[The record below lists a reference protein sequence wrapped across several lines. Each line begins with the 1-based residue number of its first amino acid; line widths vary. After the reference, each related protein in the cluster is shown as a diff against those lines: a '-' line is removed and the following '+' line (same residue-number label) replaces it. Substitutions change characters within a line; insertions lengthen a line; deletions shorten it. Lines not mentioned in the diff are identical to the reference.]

1 MSIRVNHNGVYSL
14 KIIKNS
20 TFISTLAALVFI
32 SCSGPVIRR
41 DREAY
46 HPTARRNFNVVKKR
60 VALLAIFNEAPY
72 GGDDLGIIATEELRM
87 ELSKTGD
94 FVIDP
99 MGSKMFGSSKEIYAG
114 GGSKLVQLSR
124 QAKISGV
131 NFVLFGRIT
140 DARIREKNDEIGL
153 VRKSQSYTESKIE
166 LRIFDV
172 NSGKEIYTDTI
183 KGNADDST
191 FRFFVRDAEENLN
204 YRRDLLRYGI
214 KVAVRK
220 AIPQILDVSAK
231 LDWIGRVAKIAG
243 NKIYVNAGRQSGI
256 NVTDIL
262 RVITEGQEIFD
273 PETGALLGVSKGE
286 IKGTLEVIDY
296 FGEDG
301 AIAVLHSG
309 GSVVEGDY
317 VMLY

>member
-1 MSIRVNHNGVYSL
+1 MRFCLNYL
-14 KIIKNS
+14 KLFLICFLLI
-20 TFISTLAALVFI
+20 VGH
-32 SCSGPVIRR
+32 SCSGPVLKR

-46 HPTARRNFNVVKKR
+46 NPIPRKNFNVIKKR
-60 VALLAIFNEAPY
+60 VALLTIFNEAPY
-72 GGDDLGIIATEELRM
+72 GGDDLGVFATEELRM
-87 ELSKTGD
+87 ELGKTGE
-94 FVIDP
+94 FVVDS
-99 MGSKMFGSSKEIYAG
+99 MGSKIFGTSKEIYSG

-124 QAKISGV
+124 QAKVAGV

-140 DARIREKNDEIGL
+140 DARVREKNDEIGI
-153 VRKSQSYTESKIE
+153 VRKTKSYTESKIE

-172 NSGKEIYTDTI
+172 SSGKEIYSDSI

-191 FRFFVRDAEENLN
+191 FRFFVNDTEENLN
-204 YRRDLLRYGI
+204 YRRDLLRYGV

-220 AIPQILDVSAK
+220 SIPPILDVSAK
-231 LDWIGRVAKIAG
+231 LDWIGRVAKIVG
-243 NKIYVNAGRQSGI
+243 NKIYINAGRQSGVNI
-256 NVTDIL
+256 SDIL

-273 PETGALLGVSKGE
+273 PETGALLGASKGE
-286 IKGTLEVIDY
+286 IKGTLEIIDY

>member
-1 MSIRVNHNGVYSL
+1 MNYLKLFLISL
-14 KIIKNS
+14 LL
-20 TFISTLAALVFI
+20 FFVH
-32 SCSGPVIRR
+32 SCSGPVLKR

-46 HPTARRNFNVVKKR
+46 NPIPRKNFNVIKKR
-60 VALLAIFNEAPY
+60 VALLTIFNEAPY
-72 GGDDLGIIATEELRM
+72 GGDDLGIFATEELRM
-87 ELSKTGD
+87 ELAKTGE
-94 FVIDP
+94 FVVDS
-99 MGSKMFGSSKEIYAG
+99 MGSKIFGTSKEIYSG

-124 QAKISGV
+124 QAKVAGV

-140 DARIREKNDEIGL
+140 DARVREKNDEIGI
-153 VRKSQSYTESKIE
+153 VRKTKSYTESKIE

-172 NSGKEIYTDTI
+172 SSGKEIYSDSI

-191 FRFFVRDAEENLN
+191 FRFFVSDTEENLN
-204 YRRDLLRYGI
+204 YRRDLLRYGV

-220 AIPQILDVSAK
+220 SIPPILDVSAK
-231 LDWIGRVAKIAG
+231 LDWIGRVAKIVG
-243 NKIYVNAGRQSGI
+243 NKIYINAGRQSGVNI
-256 NVTDIL
+256 SDIL

-273 PETGALLGVSKGE
+273 PETGALLGASKGE
-286 IKGTLEVIDY
+286 IKGTLEIIDY

>member
-1 MSIRVNHNGVYSL
+1 MYIYSL
-14 KIIKNS
+14 IFSLI
-20 TFISTLAALVFI
+20 FL
-32 SCSGPVIRR
+32 SCSGPVIKR
-41 DREAY
+41 DRESY
-46 HPTARRNFNVVKKR
+46 RPIPRKNFSVIKKR
-60 VALLAIFNEAPY
+60 VALLTIFNEAPY
-72 GGDDLGIIATEELRM
+72 GGDDLGVVATEELRM

-94 FVIDP
+94 FVIDQ
-99 MGSKMFGSSKEIYAG
+99 MGSKIFGSSKEIYSG

-124 QAKISGV
+124 QAKVAGV

-153 VRKSQSYTESKIE
+153 VRKTKSYTESKIE

-172 NSGKEIYTDTI
+172 NSGKEIYTDVI
-183 KGNADDST
+183 KGSADDST
-191 FRFFVRDAEENLN
+191 FRFFVSDNEENLN

-220 AIPQILDVSAK
+220 SIPAILDVSAK
-231 LDWIGRVAKIAG
+231 LDWIGRVAKIVG

-256 NVTDIL
+256 NITDIL

-273 PETGALLGVSKGE
+273 PETGGLLGVSKGE
-286 IKGTLEVIDY
+286 IKGTLEIIDY